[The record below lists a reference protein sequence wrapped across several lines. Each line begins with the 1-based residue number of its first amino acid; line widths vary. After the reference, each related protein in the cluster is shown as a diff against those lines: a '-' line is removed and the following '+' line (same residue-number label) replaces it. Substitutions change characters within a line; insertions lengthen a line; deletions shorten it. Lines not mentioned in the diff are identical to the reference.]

1 MIRVILAFVALV
13 GLASCGAD
21 NKYASDADV
30 AAARF
35 VAEGPTSLTL
45 FTVINNRTQ
54 AGAHASLL
62 INGAERVL
70 FDPAGTWY
78 SQTVPER
85 HDLHYGLSDRMLAFY
100 IDYHARVTY
109 RVVEQTIIVTP
120 ETAAL
125 VLARARA
132 HGAVNKGGCAN
143 SITSILRGVPGFEAI
158 RQTYFPKELSKS
170 FGQLPGVSE
179 RTITDQD
186 DDNNHGVLMLNAD
199 GVAEDI

>member
-13 GLASCGAD
+13 GLAACGAD

-35 VAEGPTSLTL
+35 VAERPSSLTL
-45 FTVINNRTQ
+45 YTVINNNTQ
-54 AGAHASLL
+54 AGAHSSLL
-62 INGAERVL
+62 INGTERVI

-85 HDLHYGLSDRMLAFY
+85 FDLHYGMSDRMLDFY
-100 IDYHARVTY
+100 LDYHARITY
-109 RVVEQTIIVTP
+109 RVVAQTIVVTP

-125 VLARARA
+125 VLARAQA
-132 HGAVNKGGCAN
+132 HGAVPKGGCAN
-143 SITSILRGVPGFEAI
+143 SIASILRGVPGFEGI

-170 FGQLPGVSE
+170 FGKLPGVTQ
-179 RTITDQD
+179 RLITDAD
-186 DDNNHGVLMLNAD
+186 ADNNHGVLMVNAAGLPD
-199 GVAEDI
+199 DV